1 MQSPWTRDGK
11 IRAEKVSIT
20 PQVSGRIVELNI
32 KDNQLVNAG
41 DLLLTID
48 KTPFQIAELNA
59 QAQLAK
65 AQSDLAKAN
74 NEANRRRHL
83 SQNFIS
89 AEELDTANLN
99 VKAMQ
104 ASVNAAQATLK
115 QTQWQLAQTE
125 IRAPVS
131 GWVTNLTTRIGDYAD
146 TGKPLFALVD
156 SHSFYVIGY
165 FEETKLRHIREG
177 APAQITLYSDNKTLR
192 GHVSSIGRAIYD
204 QSVELA
210 LTVAYY
216 LNLDEPYWAMTSAAV
231 VSFPTVGGVISKSL
245 GRIAGSLLGAI
256 AALLLAGHTLN
267 EPWFFLLSMS
277 AWLGFCTWACAHF
290 TNNVAYAFQLAGY
303 TAAIIA
309 FPMVN
314 ITEAS
319 QLWDIAQ
326 ARVCE
331 VIVGILCGGMMMMIL
346 PSSSDATALLTAL
359 KNMHARLLEHA
370 SLLWQPETNDAIRA
384 AHEGVIGQILTM
396 NLLRIQAFWSHYR
409 FRQQNARLN
418 ALLHQQL
425 RMTSVISSLR
435 RMLLNWPSPPGATRE
450 ILEQLLTALA
460 SSQTDAYTVARI
472 IAPLRPTNVA
482 DYRHVAFWQ
491 RLRYFCRLYL
501 QSSQELHRLQSGVDD
516 HARLARTSALA
527 RHTDNAE
534 AMWSGLRT
542 FCTLMMIGAWSIASQ
557 WDAGAN
563 ALTLA
568 AISCVLYSAVA
579 APFKSL
585 SLLMRTLVLLSLFS
599 FVVKFGLMVQISDLW
614 QFLLFLFPLLATMQL
629 LKLQMPKF
637 AALWG
642 QLIVFMGSFI
652 AVTNPPVYDF
662 ADFLNDNLAKI
673 VGVALAWLAFA
684 ILRPGSDARKSRRH
698 IRALRRD
705 FVDQLSRHPTL
716 SESEFESLTYHHVS
730 QLSNSQDA
738 LARRWLLRWGVV
750 LLNCSHVV
758 WQLRDWESRSDP
770 LSRVRDNCISLLRGV
785 MSERG
790 VQQKSLAATL
800 EELQRICD
808 SLARHHQPAARELAA
823 IVWRLYC
830 SLSQLEQAPPQGTLA
845 S

>member
-1 MQSPWTRDGK
+1 MSIKTIKYFSTIIVAIVAVLAGWWLWNYYMQSPWTRDGK

-89 AEELDTANLN
+89 AEELDTAN
-99 VKAMQ
+99 
-104 ASVNAAQATLK
+104 
-115 QTQWQLAQTE
+115 
-125 IRAPVS
+125 
-131 GWVTNLTTRIGDYAD
+131 
-146 TGKPLFALVD
+146 
-156 SHSFYVIGY
+156 
-165 FEETKLRHIREG
+165 
-177 APAQITLYSDNKTLR
+177 
-192 GHVSSIGRAIYD
+192 
-204 QSVELA
+204 
-210 LTVAYY
+210 
-216 LNLDEPYWAMTSAAV
+216 
-231 VSFPTVGGVISKSL
+231 
-245 GRIAGSLLGAI
+245 
-256 AALLLAGHTLN
+256 
-267 EPWFFLLSMS
+267 
-277 AWLGFCTWACAHF
+277 
-290 TNNVAYAFQLAGY
+290 
-303 TAAIIA
+303 
-309 FPMVN
+309 
-314 ITEAS
+314 
-319 QLWDIAQ
+319 
-326 ARVCE
+326 
-331 VIVGILCGGMMMMIL
+331 
-346 PSSSDATALLTAL
+346 
-359 KNMHARLLEHA
+359 
-370 SLLWQPETNDAIRA
+370 
-384 AHEGVIGQILTM
+384 
-396 NLLRIQAFWSHYR
+396 
-409 FRQQNARLN
+409 
-418 ALLHQQL
+418 
-425 RMTSVISSLR
+425 
-435 RMLLNWPSPPGATRE
+435 
-450 ILEQLLTALA
+450 
-460 SSQTDAYTVARI
+460 
-472 IAPLRPTNVA
+472 
-482 DYRHVAFWQ
+482 
-491 RLRYFCRLYL
+491 
-501 QSSQELHRLQSGVDD
+501 QSGVDD